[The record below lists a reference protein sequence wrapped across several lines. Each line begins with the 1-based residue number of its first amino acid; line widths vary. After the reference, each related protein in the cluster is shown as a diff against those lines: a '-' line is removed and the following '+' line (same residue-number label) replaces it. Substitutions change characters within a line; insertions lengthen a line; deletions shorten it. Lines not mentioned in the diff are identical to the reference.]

1 MTSLIANRYLLQE
14 EVGRGGIGLV
24 YKALDKR
31 TGQTVAVKL
40 LRPEQLD
47 ATPNLFE
54 RFRRE
59 GEALRELDHP
69 NIVKVLDVLDDEDNH
84 YIVEEYFAG
93 GDLAQAIHDGSL
105 SIEKVLN
112 IALELADAL
121 TRAHH
126 LNIIHR
132 DLKPANVLLAEDG
145 TPRLTD
151 FGVAL
156 IGGKKR
162 MTEQGTPV
170 GTIEYLSPEALTADV
185 DNRAD
190 IWAFGVMLFEMLAG
204 FRPFRGTSLAE
215 LVSAILNHPVPDLEI
230 LRPDVP
236 SALVDLIY
244 RMLEK
249 ERSARISSAR
259 LVGAELEAIM
269 QGQTVDNRAIPAAS
283 GIFIASRFIG
293 EVMTATSGTR
303 HNLPSRSTS
312 FIGREAE
319 IEKLMGL
326 INDGQT
332 RLITIQGTG
341 GIGKTRLAIE
351 LGDRSLAAYQ
361 NRVFFVDLAP
371 LREGQFIVPT
381 IAEALRY
388 KFQQDGRSQSQQIKD
403 YLHSK
408 KTLLLFDNFEHLQD
422 NAGIVAELIAA
433 APMLKVLVTSR
444 QRLNL
449 SGEAVV
455 MLEGMDFPKEL
466 EHEEV
471 LNTSPVKLFLQ
482 SARRVTPDYE
492 LHENDVPEL
501 ARICKLVQGLPL
513 GILLAASWVG
523 MLSLKEIA
531 DEIAEDAD
539 FLSTDMG
546 DVVERH
552 RSMRAVFDYS
562 WWLLEPEE
570 QNTFMKLAVFR
581 AGFTR
586 EAATEVVGA
595 NLRMMM
601 ALMNKSL
608 LRRNPD
614 DGRYSIHD
622 LLRQYAKE
630 KLEESQHKEEI
641 RHAHMRYYAQL
652 GFEQGQEFYGG
663 AQLRALELLDA
674 ELPNLRAAWMYAVN
688 VQDHES
694 LGKYTIMWP
703 YFDVHGLWED
713 VINAC
718 ELTLRSLPNRK
729 IELAGDIAT
738 MAGISSYRMG
748 SIALATDYTNEA
760 LRIYNELDV
769 AHKLL
774 QPRMNQALIWCNTGE
789 VERGLSQLRDIV
801 EQAQR
806 YGHHW
811 QEAMAYLNLGY
822 YTMVINRLD
831 EAESYLRQSLEI
843 SRRLS
848 DLLSSGVTLHNLG
861 DIAYRRGD
869 IAQAKDLLNES
880 LSIGMM
886 FDSVVVIY
894 ANLIYL
900 AKAMIEAGDYNAAN
914 DYLHRAAGLAEETSY
929 RRIDHLGLTALLA
942 LRQGR
947 LVDAKTT
954 LRDLLRDSQ
963 AAGFVET
970 FPEAF
975 EALPFVMQR
984 LGRDDEAAYW
994 AGRLLSATISE
1005 APVIE
1010 RLQALQEE
1018 VGTVNALGDTLSKID
1033 IAFGILGLG

>member
-1 MTSLIANRYLLQE
+1 MAHIIAKRYLIQE
-14 EVGRGGIGLV
+14 EIGRGGIGLV
-24 YKALDKR
+24 YKALDKHS
-31 TGQTVAVKL
+31 GQLVAVKQ

-69 NIVKVLDVLDDEDNH
+69 NIVKVLDMLDEGDSH
-84 YIVEEYFAG
+84 YIVEEYFAD

-105 SIEKVLN
+105 TLERIMSIS
-112 IALELADAL
+112 LELADAL

-126 LNIIHR
+126 LNIVHR
-132 DLKPANVLLAEDG
+132 DLKPANILLAEDG

-204 FRPFRGTSLAE
+204 FRPFRGNTLAD
-215 LVSAILNHPVPDLEI
+215 LVGSILSQPVPDLEI

-283 GIFIASRFIG
+283 GIFVASRFAG
-293 EVMTATSGTR
+293 ENLPPTSTR

-312 FIGREAE
+312 FIGREADV
-319 IEKLMGL
+319 EKLLGL
-326 INDGQT
+326 IHDNQT

-351 LGDRSLAAYQ
+351 VSDRSLTDYQ

-371 LREGQFIVPT
+371 LREANLIMPT

-388 KFQQDGRSQSQQIKD
+388 KFQQDGRSQTQQIKD

-408 KTLLLFDNFEHLQD
+408 KTLLIMDNFEHLHE

-433 APMLKVLVTSR
+433 APMLKLLVTSR

-449 SGEAVV
+449 SGEAVII
-455 MLEGMDFPKEL
+455 LEGMDFPKEL
-466 EHEEV
+466 AHSEA
-471 LNTSPVKLFLQ
+471 LTISPVKLFLQ
-482 SARRVTPDYE
+482 SARRVSPDYE
-492 LHENDVPEL
+492 LHESDVPHL

-546 DVVERH
+546 DIVERH

-562 WWLLEPEE
+562 WWLLDSEE
-570 QNTFMKLAVFR
+570 QNIFMKLAVFR
-581 AGFTR
+581 SGFTR

-614 DGRYSIHD
+614 DARYSIHD

-630 KLEESQHKEEI
+630 KLKTSHHQEEV
-641 RHAHMRYYAQL
+641 RLAHMQYYAQL
-652 GFEQGQEFYGG
+652 GYEQGQEFYGG
-663 AQLRALELLDA
+663 AQIRALELLNADM
-674 ELPNLRAAWMYAVN
+674 PNLRAAWMHAVAI
-688 VQDHES
+688 QDHEA
-694 LGKYTIMWP
+694 LAKFTIMWP
-703 YFDVHGLWED
+703 YFDVHGIWQD

-718 ELTLRSLPNRK
+718 EITLKSLPNRK
-729 IELAGDIAT
+729 IALAGDIAT
-738 MAGISSYRMG
+738 MAGICAYRMG
-748 SIALATDYTNEA
+748 NVALAIDYTNEA
-760 LRIYNELDV
+760 LRIFTDLDMPE
-769 AHKLL
+769 KLL
-774 QPRMNQALIWCNTGE
+774 QPRMNQALIYCNTGE
-789 VERGLSQLRDIV
+789 GERGLAQLKDIA
-801 EQAQR
+801 ERAHR
-806 YGHHW
+806 YGHQW
-811 QEAMAYLNLGY
+811 EEAMTYLNLGY
-822 YTMVINRLD
+822 YTMLNNQLD
-831 EAESYLRQSLEI
+831 EAENHLRQSLEI
-843 SRRLS
+843 SRRIS

-869 IAQAKDLLNES
+869 LVQAKDLLNES
-880 LSIGMM
+880 LSIGLM

-900 AKAMIEAGDYNAAN
+900 AKAMIESNDFTAAL
-914 DYLHRAAGLAEETSY
+914 DYLHRAEALAEESSY
-929 RRIDHLGLTALLA
+929 RRVDHLGLAALLA

-963 AAGFVET
+963 AAGFIET
-970 FPEAF
+970 SPESF

-984 LGRDDEAAYW
+984 LGRNDEASYW

-1010 RLQALQEE
+1010 RLQALQKE
-1018 VGTVNALGDTLSKID
+1018 VGTSKALGDTLSKIE

>member
-1 MTSLIANRYLLQE
+1 MTHLIANRYLVQE
-14 EVGRGGIGLV
+14 EVGRGGIGVV
-24 YKALDKR
+24 YKAVDKHS
-31 TGQTVAVKL
+31 GQLVAVKQ

-47 ATPNLFE
+47 ATPSLFE

-69 NIVKVLDVLDDEDNH
+69 NIVKVLDMLDEGDSH
-84 YIVEEYFAG
+84 YIVEEYFAD

-105 SIEKVLN
+105 TIERILSIS
-112 IALELADAL
+112 LELADAL

-126 LNIIHR
+126 LNIVHR
-132 DLKPANVLLAEDG
+132 DLKPANILLAEDG

-204 FRPFRGTSLAE
+204 FRPFRGSSLAE
-215 LVSAILNHPVPDLEI
+215 LVSAILSQPVPDLEM
-230 LRPDVP
+230 LRPDLP
-236 SALVDLIY
+236 GALIDLIY

-249 ERSARISSAR
+249 DRSARISSAR

-269 QGQTVDNRAIPAAS
+269 QGQTVNNRAIPAAS
-283 GIFIASRFIG
+283 GIFVASRFAG
-293 EVMTATSGTR
+293 ENMPPTSTR

-312 FIGREAE
+312 FIGREADV
-319 IEKLMGL
+319 EKLLNL
-326 INDGQT
+326 IQDSQT

-351 LGDRSLAAYQ
+351 VGDRSLTDYQ

-371 LREGQFIVPT
+371 LREANFIVPT

-408 KTLLLFDNFEHLQD
+408 KTLLIMDNFEHLHE

-433 APMLKVLVTSR
+433 APMLKIVVTSR

-455 MLEGMDFPKEL
+455 ILEGMDFPQDLAHSEAL
-466 EHEEV
+466 
-471 LNTSPVKLFLQ
+471 LISPVKLFLQ
-482 SARRVTPDYE
+482 SARRVSPDYE
-492 LHENDVPEL
+492 LHESDVPHL
-501 ARICKLVQGLPL
+501 ARICRLVEGLPL

-562 WWLLEPEE
+562 WWLLDSEE
-570 QNTFMKLAVFR
+570 QAIFMKLAVFR
-581 AGFTR
+581 GGFTR

-614 DGRYSIHD
+614 DARYSIHD

-630 KLEESQHKEEI
+630 KLESSHYQDEI
-641 RHAHMRYYAQL
+641 RLAHMKYYSQL
-652 GFEQGQEFYGG
+652 GYEQGQEFYGG

-674 ELPNLRAAWMYAVN
+674 DLPNIRAAWNYAVN
-688 VQDHES
+688 IQDHEALS
-694 LGKYTIMWP
+694 KFTTMWP
-703 YFDVHGLWED
+703 YYDVHGLWED
-713 VINAC
+713 VIDAC
-718 ELTLRSLPNRK
+718 EITLRSLPNRTLA
-729 IELAGDIAT
+729 LAGDITT
-738 MAGISSYRMG
+738 MGGICAYRMG
-748 SIALATDYTNEA
+748 NMALAAEYTNEA
-760 LRIYNELDV
+760 LRIFTELNLPE
-769 AHKLL
+769 KLL
-774 QPRMNQALIWCNTGE
+774 QPRMNQALIYCNTGE
-789 VERGLSQLRDIV
+789 GERGLEQLKNIV
-801 EQAQR
+801 EQAHR

-811 QEAMAYLNLGY
+811 EEAMTWLNLGY
-822 YTMVINRLD
+822 YTMQINHLD
-831 EAESYLRQSLEI
+831 EAEDYLRRSLEI
-843 SRRLS
+843 SRRIS

-869 IAQAKDLLNES
+869 LAQAKDLLNES
-880 LSIGMM
+880 LSIGLM

-894 ANLIYL
+894 TNLIYL
-900 AKAMIEAGDYNAAN
+900 AKAMIEADDFASAS
-914 DYLHRAAGLAEETSY
+914 DYLHRAEALAEETSY
-929 RRIDHLGLTALLA
+929 RRVDHLGLAALLA

-947 LVDAKTT
+947 LIDAKTT
-954 LRDLLRDSQ
+954 LRDLLRDNQ
-963 AAGFVET
+963 AASFIET
-970 FPEAF
+970 SPESF
-975 EALPFVMQR
+975 EALPFLLQR
-984 LGRDDEAAYW
+984 LGRDEEAAYW
-994 AGRLLSATISE
+994 VERLLDATISE

-1010 RLQALQEE
+1010 RLKSLQAEI
-1018 VGTVNALGDTLSKID
+1018 GTSKAMGDTLSKIE